1 MLSEPVNVS
10 KPRTLPNALDVLHG
24 NILVLTVTQALGMF
38 CRSMAFPYA
47 SLYILSLGGAPE
59 QIGLINALSPLAGLI
74 VFPLAGYLTD
84 RAGRVRLIALAG
96 YLSAAITLLYVFAA
110 GWQAIALARL
120 LQGFMVFQFP
130 ASSAIIAD
138 SLSPDK
144 RGTGMAAM
152 STIGS
157 AVAIIAPYLA
167 GTLLDAR
174 GVETDMRA
182 LYGVM
187 VAYSLLSATIHLR
200 YLKETS
206 NPEEHEP
213 AMQRPIHLLKRAY
226 AGIPATLRQLPRSL
240 KGLAGVL
247 ALGFVANGIAGSFWV
262 VYAQDEIG
270 LSSSQWGLIL
280 LIETLLRCLMYVP
293 AGIIVDRW
301 GRTRCI
307 AASLLLSLIAI
318 PSFVFVEGFVPV
330 LLSRVGIATATA
342 FFVTACSAL
351 MADLVPRDTRGRV
364 MAALGRGTVMLGAA
378 SGGTGGPGVGFVIT
392 VPLMLASLAG
402 GYLYDAQ
409 PAAPWLAV
417 AATIA
422 ISLLLVALFIRDPQV
437 AEA

>member
-1 MLSEPVNVS
+1 VA
-10 KPRTLPNALDVLHG
+10 KPQAKPTFFKVLRG
-24 NILVLTVTQALGMF
+24 NILVLTITRALGMF
-38 CRSMAFPYA
+38 CRSMVFPYA

-59 QIGLINALSPLAGLI
+59 QVGWINALSPVAGLI

-96 YLSAAITLLYVFAA
+96 YISAVITLLYVFAS

-138 SLSPDK
+138 SLSPDQ
-144 RGTGMAAM
+144 RGTGMAVM
-152 STIGS
+152 STIGTG
-157 AVAIIAPYLA
+157 VAIVAPYLA
-167 GTLLDAR
+167 GSLLDAWSVQA
-174 GVETDMRA
+174 GMRA

-187 VAYSLLSATIHLR
+187 AIYNLLSATVHLR
-200 YLKETS
+200 YLQETS
-206 NPEEHEP
+206 SPGGHR
-213 AMQRPIHLLKRAY
+213 QRLRDPLHLLRQSY
-226 AGIPATLRQLPRSL
+226 AGVPNTLRQLPRSL
-240 KGLAGVL
+240 KALAGVL

-262 VYAQDEIG
+262 VYAQEEIG

-280 LIETLLRCLMYVP
+280 LIETALRCLMYIP
-293 AGIIVDRW
+293 AGMAVDRW

-307 AASLLLSLIAI
+307 AGALLLSLIAI
-318 PSFVFVEGFVPV
+318 PSFVLVDSFALV
-330 LLSRVGIATATA
+330 LLIRVTLAVAVA

-402 GYLYDAQ
+402 GYLYEAR
-409 PAAPWLAV
+409 PTTPWFAVGVAIALSLA
-417 AATIA
+417 
-422 ISLLLVALFIRDPQV
+422 LVALFVRDPRV
-437 AEA
+437 AEL

>member
-1 MLSEPVNVS
+1 VPKL
-10 KPRTLPNALDVLHG
+10 RTVANALDVLHG

-38 CRSMAFPYA
+38 CRSMAFPYT

-96 YLSAAITLLYVFAA
+96 YLSAAITLLYVFAT
-110 GWQAIALARL
+110 GWEAIALARL
-120 LQGFMVFQFP
+120 LQGLMVFQFP

-138 SLSPDK
+138 SLSPDN
-144 RGTGMAAM
+144 RGRGMATM

-157 AVAIIAPYLA
+157 AVAIAAPYLA

-174 GVETDMRA
+174 GVETGMRV

-187 VAYSLLSATIHLR
+187 AAYNLLSATIHLR

-206 NPEEHEP
+206 DPEEHES
-213 AMQRPIHLLKRAY
+213 AVQRPIHLLTRAY
-226 AGIPATLRQLPRSL
+226 AGIPATLQQLPRSL
-240 KGLAGVL
+240 MALAGVL
-247 ALGFVANGIAGSFWV
+247 TLGFVANGIAGSFWV
-262 VYAQDEIG
+262 VYAQEEIG

-280 LIETLLRCLMYVP
+280 LIETSQRCLMYVP
-293 AGIIVDRW
+293 AGITVDRW

-307 AASLLLSLIAI
+307 AASLLLFLIAI
-318 PSFVFVEGFVPV
+318 PSFVIVEGFVPA
-330 LLSRVGIATATA
+330 LLSRVGVATATA
-342 FFVTACSAL
+342 FFITACSAL
-351 MADLVPRDTRGRV
+351 MADLVPRDMRGRV

-378 SGGTGGPGVGFVIT
+378 SGGTGGPGIGFVIT

-417 AATIA
+417 AVTVV
-422 ISLLLVALFIRDPQV
+422 ISLLLVALYIRDPQL